1 MQPGTLP
8 YNMYYADC
16 GMLSFG
22 VLHAIRAGAPKA
34 GGFAVCYTSSYT
46 SMNLRA
52 MSHCKPIWV
61 LFHETRLNVKQHKVL
76 LLRWFVLFGS

>member
-8 YNMYYADC
+8 CNMYYADC

-22 VLHAIRAGAPKA
+22 VLHAIRACAPKV

-61 LFHETRLNVKQHKVL
+61 LFHETRIN
-76 LLRWFVLFGS
+76 LRWIKIFVDFTS

>member
-1 MQPGTLP
+1 MQPGMLFC
-8 YNMYYADC
+8 NIYYADC

-61 LFHETRLNVKQHKVL
+61 LFHETRINIQWIKI
-76 LLRWFVLFGS
+76 FVEFTS